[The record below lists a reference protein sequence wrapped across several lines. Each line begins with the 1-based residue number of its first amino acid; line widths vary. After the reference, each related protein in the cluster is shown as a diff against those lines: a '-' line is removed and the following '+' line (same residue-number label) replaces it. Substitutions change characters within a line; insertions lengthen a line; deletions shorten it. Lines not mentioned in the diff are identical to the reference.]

1 MAFSNSNARVYVDGE
16 SSYWFWENFGLDSTT
31 SQYINLNFGATSLM
45 VVGSGGELIQENTV
59 YEIHI
64 LQGADFR
71 FFND

>member
-16 SSYWFWENFGLDSTT
+16 SSYWLWEDFGLDSST
-31 SQYINLNFGATSLM
+31 SQYINLNFGATLLM